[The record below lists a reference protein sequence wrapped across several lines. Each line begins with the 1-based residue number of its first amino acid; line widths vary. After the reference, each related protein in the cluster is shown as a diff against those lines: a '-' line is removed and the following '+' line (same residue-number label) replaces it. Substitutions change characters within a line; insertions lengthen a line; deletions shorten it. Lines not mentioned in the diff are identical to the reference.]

1 MRNPS
6 PCLGRRMGR
15 DYASHCHSCARHD
28 PQATG
33 YVVIPSFRAKH
44 AAGQTVHLCD
54 DWLSHAQTVAP
65 LARQVCGLTG
75 SSVTT
80 RKRIGRVLGAA
91 LVAALCA
98 AYSIGANA
106 ACIWADP
113 GSNPYTGNKAA
124 AVRKLTDIPA
134 GTRERLAELVEARA
148 GRHVVVTRDQIDGG
162 RYVGLRDMNFGS
174 GRICPG
180 AVDRSMWPVL
190 HQEGAMVFQEGRYAV
205 LWFSRCGN
213 VAWAEDPKAR
223 PSVAQLK
230 EQAEAIKDM
239 GVRTVS
245 EPGTLA
251 MLGAALIAIVVAMR
265 KAR

>member
-1 MRNPS
+1 MT
-6 PCLGRRMGR
+6 PCKGERLGADLAMPCR
-15 DYASHCHSCARHD
+15 SCARHD
-28 PQATG
+28 PQATR
-33 YVVIPSFRAKH
+33 YIVPTMRSVYRAC
-44 AAGQTVHLCD
+44 QTVHVCD
-54 DWLSHAQTVAP
+54 EHVTHAETVAP
-65 LARQVCGLTG
+65 VTRQVCGLTG
-75 SSVTT
+75 KSVAT
-80 RKRIGRVLGAA
+80 RKRVGHVLGAA
-91 LVAALCA
+91 LIAALCA

-106 ACIWADP
+106 ACVWADP
-113 GSNPYTGNKAA
+113 GSNPYTGDKAA

-162 RYVGLRDMNFGS
+162 RYVGLRDMNFGA

-223 PSVAQLK
+223 PSVAQLQD
-230 EQAEAIKDM
+230 QAEVIKD
-239 GVRTVS
+239 RAANTVS
-245 EPGTLA
+245 EPGALA
-251 MLGAALIAIVVAMR
+251 MLGAALISVFIALR
-265 KAR
+265 KR

>member
-1 MRNPS
+1 MT
-6 PCLGRRMGR
+6 PCKGERLGADLAMPCR
-15 DYASHCHSCARHD
+15 SCARHD
-28 PQATG
+28 PQATR
-33 YVVIPSFRAKH
+33 YIVPTMRSVYRAC
-44 AAGQTVHLCD
+44 QTVHVCD
-54 DWLSHAQTVAP
+54 EHVTHAEVVAP
-65 LARQVCGLTG
+65 VTRHACSLTPIP
-75 SSVTT
+75 VN
-80 RKRIGRVLGAA
+80 RCKRSAAVLGTALIAVMSA
-91 LVAALCA
+91 LVI
-98 AYSIGANA
+98 SSANA
-106 ACIWADP
+106 ACVWADP
-113 GSNPYTGNKAA
+113 GSNPYTGDKAA
-124 AVRKLTDIPA
+124 AVRKLADIPS
-134 GTRERLAELVEARA
+134 GTRERLAELVEKRA

-162 RYVGLRDMNFGS
+162 RYVGLRDMNFGN

-230 EQAEAIKDM
+230 EQAEAIKNM

-251 MLGAALIAIVVAMR
+251 MFGAALISILVAMR